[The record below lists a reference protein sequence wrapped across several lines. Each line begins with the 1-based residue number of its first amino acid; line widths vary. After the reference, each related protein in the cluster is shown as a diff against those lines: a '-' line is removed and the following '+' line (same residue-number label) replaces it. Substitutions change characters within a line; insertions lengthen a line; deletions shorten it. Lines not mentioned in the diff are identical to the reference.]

1 MYVVHTL
8 ALWNINYAIRC
19 LLRVTALVHLHYKH
33 SFWMTFITGQ
43 CESPMYLRV
52 LQMNPASD

>member
-19 LLRVTALVHLHYKH
+19 ILQVTALVHLH
-33 SFWMTFITGQ
+33 
-43 CESPMYLRV
+43 
-52 LQMNPASD
+52 

>member
-8 ALWNINYAIRC
+8 ALWNILDVYYESLPLFTCI
-19 LLRVTALVHLHYKH
+19 KH

-43 CESPMYLRV
+43 CESSMYVRV